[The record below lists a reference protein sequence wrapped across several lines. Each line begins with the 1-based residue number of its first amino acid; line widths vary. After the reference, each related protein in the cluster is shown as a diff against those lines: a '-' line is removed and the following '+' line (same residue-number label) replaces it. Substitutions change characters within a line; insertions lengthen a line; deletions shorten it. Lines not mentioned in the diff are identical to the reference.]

1 MTTITLNIPDPVLLE
16 ALQAAAA
23 AEIELEELLLTRITA
38 SADQEEEPAIVQYNP
53 EEVAQSV
60 YQCARNFKVNDEFT
74 VEELHRI
81 GFGTPEWKALTAGQ
95 RIALGKAF
103 RKLAEAR
110 TPVMTGPD
118 GFPKGFIS
126 FERKDAQNRAIYSFQ
141 NTTSRPK

>member
-1 MTTITLNIPDPVLLE
+1 MTTITLNIPDAVLLE

-23 AEIELEELLLTRITA
+23 ADIDLEELLLARITA
-38 SADQEEEPAIVQYNP
+38 SADHEQEPVIVQYNP
-53 EEVAQSV
+53 DEIAQAV

-74 VEELHRI
+74 VEELHRS
-81 GFGTPEWKALTAGQ
+81 GVGTPEWKALTAGQ

-110 TPVMTGPD
+110 TPVLTGPD
-118 GFPKGFIS
+118 GFPKGFVS

-141 NTTSRPK
+141 TSSTRPA

>member
-23 AEIELEELLLTRITA
+23 ADIELEELILTRITT
-38 SADQEEEPAIVQYNP
+38 SADQEEEPAVVQYKP
-53 EEVAQSV
+53 DEIAYKV
-60 YQCARNFKVNDEFT
+60 YQCARTFKVGDKFT

-110 TPVMTGPD
+110 TPVLTGPD
-118 GFPKGFIS
+118 GFPMGFIS
-126 FERKDAQNRAIYSFQ
+126 FEDKDAQNRAIYSFQ
-141 NTTSRPK
+141 TSTSRPA

>member
-81 GFGTPEWKALTAGQ
+81 GFGTPAWKALTAGQ

-110 TPVMTGPD
+110 TQVMTGPD

-141 NTTSRPK
+141 NSTSRPK

>member
-1 MTTITLNIPDPVLLE
+1 MPTVLLNIPDSVLLE

-23 AEIELEELLLTRITA
+23 ADIDLEELLVTRITA
-38 SADQEEEPAIVQYNP
+38 SADHEDEPAIVQYNP
-53 EEVAQSV
+53 DEIASKV
-60 YQCARNFKVNDEFT
+60 YQCARNFKIGDQFT

-110 TPVMTGPD
+110 TDVVTTTGDFPI
-118 GFPKGFIS
+118 GFVV
-126 FERKDAQNRAIYSFQ
+126 FEKKDAQNRAIYSFQ